1 MRRWA
6 TPVQHGLVG
15 DVVSGVSTVTADF
28 ADQHVARSEYGPGV
42 RKRFSDHA
50 RDITVP
56 PLSRSWAD
64 CSQYRIRRIGVIR
77 DRGFDEHVFTP
88 FAFAAVKA

>member
-56 PLSRSWAD
+56 PLSHFCARP
-64 CSQYRIRRIGVIR
+64 R
-77 DRGFDEHVFTP
+77 TTL
-88 FAFAAVKA
+88 